1 MILIIDNYD
10 SFVYNLYQY
19 IGTMYED
26 VIVKRNDEI
35 TIDEIKVMEPEAII
49 ISPGPGYPKDAGI
62 SKQVVKEFAAMTP
75 ILGVCLG
82 HQAIGEVFGGQIIH
96 AKVPVHGKKSD
107 IHIDT
112 QSKLF
117 KGLPDTLAVG
127 RYHSLVVNIDNL
139 PECFKVIALSKDEE
153 IMAIEHQEYKVYGL
167 QFHPESI
174 LTEHGKRILK
184 NFIKDI
190 VGIQTKEDESEE
202 TVAVTERNILKP
214 YIKKVILGED
224 LLREEAQGAMNCI
237 MSGGATDAQIASLLT
252 ALSIKGETVEEI
264 TGFAKVMREK
274 SNLVKHID
282 DVLDIVGTGGDMAAT
297 FNISTTSAF
306 VVAGTGVKV
315 AKHGNRSVSSRSG
328 SADVLEKLG
337 VKIDISVEKAEKCLE
352 EIGICFMFAPC
363 FHKSMRYAAAPRR
376 EIGVRSVFN
385 ILGPL
390 ANPAYAEY
398 ILLGVY
404 DKNLLEVMAKV
415 LMNLGVKSAVVAH
428 GSDGLD
434 EVTVCGPTLICELN
448 DNKLIKY
455 EIIPEQFSINT
466 AQGEVL
472 VGGNAKENAQITLD
486 ILQGKMGP
494 RRDIVL
500 LNSAVALYSA
510 RKVKSINEGI
520 ELAEKS
526 IDSGAAMQK
535 LNELIKYTNAI

>member
-26 VIVKRNDEI
+26 IIVKRNDEI
-35 TIDEIKVMEPEAII
+35 SIKEIRELKPEAIV

-62 SKQVVKEFAAMTP
+62 SSKVVEEFAATIP

-82 HQAIGEVFGGQIIH
+82 HQVIGEVFGGEIIH
-96 AKVPVHGKKSD
+96 AKLPVHGKKSD
-107 IHIDT
+107 IHLDAHST
-112 QSKLF
+112 LF
-117 KGLPDTLAVG
+117 RGLPETLTVG
-127 RYHSLVVNIDNL
+127 RYHSLVINTENL
-139 PECFKVIALSKDEE
+139 PECLKVTAVSKDGE
-153 IMAIEHQEYKVYGL
+153 IMAIEHKEYKIYGL

-174 LTEHGKRILK
+174 LTQYGKRILK
-184 NFIKDI
+184 NFIKNI
-190 VGIQTKEDESEE
+190 VGLQIKEDEHEE
-202 TVAVTERNILKP
+202 TIQVTERNLLKP

-224 LLREEAQGAMNCI
+224 LLREEAQEAMDCI

-252 ALSIKGETVEEI
+252 ALSMKGETVEEI

-274 SNLVKHID
+274 SNLVKHVD
-282 DVLDIVGTGGDMAAT
+282 DVIDIVGTGGDMSAT

-306 VVAGTGVKV
+306 VVAGSGVKV

-337 VKIDISVEKAEKCLE
+337 VKIDISVEKAEQCLKD
-352 EIGICFMFAPC
+352 IGICFMFAPC

-376 EIGVRSVFN
+376 EMGVRSVFN

-448 DNKLIKY
+448 ENKLIKY
-455 EIIPEQFSINT
+455 EITPEQFGLCTYQKETI
-466 AQGEVL
+466 

-486 ILQGKMGP
+486 ILHGKRGP

-510 RKVKSINEGI
+510 RQVSSIDEGI
-520 ELAEKS
+520 ELARQS
-526 IDSGAAMQK
+526 IDSGAAMER
-535 LNELIKYTNAI
+535 LNELIKYTNGI